1 MNKELSIIAVVID
14 NLEITKR
21 FISSIRQYTN
31 CNYELILIDNGSK
44 DKKAINFIKKSSDI
58 CYRFNKRT
66 DLAKAW
72 NKGIELSSGKF
83 ICIANNDTIVPK
95 GWFKKLRKPF
105 EKDKKCGMVSPLTLW
120 NYNFGIE
127 TKRIKSIKKSPLLNQ
142 ASSLI
147 KLKRWNQGV
156 WGEFLLFKKKILDEI
171 GGFSEEYLIAS
182 GEDIDILFT
191 LYKKK
196 YNVYINPEV
205 FVYHEGGASSFVL
218 GKKKQKKIWDDNY
231 YKIFKKKWKG
241 YSKDI

>member
-1 MNKELSIIAVVID
+1 MKKELSIIAVVID

-21 FISSIRQYTN
+21 FISSIKQYTN
-31 CNYELILIDNGSK
+31 GNYELILVDNASK
-44 DKKAINFIKKSSDI
+44 DKKAIDFIKKSSDI
-58 CYRFNKRT
+58 YYRFNKRI

-72 NKGIELSSGKF
+72 NKGIELSSGEY

-95 GWFKKLRKPF
+95 NWFEKLKEPF
-105 EKDKKCGMVSPLTLW
+105 EKDKRCGMVSPLTLG
-120 NYNFGIE
+120 NYNFGVE
-127 TKRIKSIKKSPLLNQ
+127 TKRIKSIKK
-142 ASSLI
+142 LI

-171 GGFSEEYLIAS
+171 GRFSEKYPIAS

-191 LYKKK
+191 LYKKE
-196 YNVYINPEV
+196 YNVYINPKV

-218 GKKKQKKIWDDNY
+218 GKKKQERIWDGNY
-231 YKIFKKKWKG
+231 YKMFKKKWES